1 MDRSPQS
8 SSVHGISQARMLEL
22 AAISFSR
29 RSSWSREQT
38 HVSCIGRWI
47 LCHLGSP
54 ILVTVISHYWFLKVF
69 SSPSVI
75 KPLIHI
81 EDTYAGIC
89 LMLFQWSFMD
99 VRGNYKE
106 SWAHKN
112 WCFWTVVLEKTLE
125 SPLDCKEIQLAHSE
139 GDQPWV
145 FFGRN
150 NAKAETPV
158 LWPPHA
164 KSWLI
169 GKDSDAARDWGRRRR
184 GWQRMRWLNGIIDSM
199 DMGLSEL
206 WELLMDRE
214 AWRAVIHGVTKSQTW
229 LSDWTEMNWYIGL
242 LFL

>member
-150 NAKAETPV
+150 DAKAEATSGKK
-158 LWPPHA
+158 LTHW
-164 KSWLI
+164 KTLMLGRI
-169 GKDSDAARDWGRRRR
+169 GGRRRSGR
-184 GWQRMRWLNGIIDSM
+184 QRMRWLWMASLTRWM
-199 DMGLSEL
+199 
-206 WELLMDRE
+206 
-214 AWRAVIHGVTKSQTW
+214 
-229 LSDWTEMNWYIGL
+229 
-242 LFL
+242 